1 MNEWALIN
9 RACRACGVSRE
20 EILSSS
26 RKRGAVVARQMLCYV
41 LRKKGYVWQ
50 MCGRVVN
57 RDHAT
62 AMHGARV
69 FAEQLHLGE
78 KLTVHVWRA
87 FAGANALIVSAG
99 NRTCSF
105 YKKNREIT
113 QL

>member
-1 MNEWALIN
+1 MKEWALVN
-9 RACRACGVSRE
+9 RACRACGVSKADL
-20 EILSSS
+20 LSNS
-26 RKRGAVVARQMLCYV
+26 RKRDVVVARQMLCYV

-50 MCGRVVN
+50 MCGRVVD

-69 FAEQLHLGE
+69 FAEQLSLGE

-87 FAGANALIVSAG
+87 FGGVNALVASAG

-105 YKKNREIT
+105 
-113 QL
+113 